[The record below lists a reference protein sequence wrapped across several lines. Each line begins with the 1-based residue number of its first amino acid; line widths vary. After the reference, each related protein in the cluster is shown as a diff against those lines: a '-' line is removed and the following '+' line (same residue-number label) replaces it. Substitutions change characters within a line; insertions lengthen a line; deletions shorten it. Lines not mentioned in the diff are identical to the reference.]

1 MNIRLT
7 DNYELRRINS
17 LNWQLFEWREVEKL
31 DKPASKGGRK
41 TGEKVSEWVALD
53 CFPRTI
59 ESACAWI
66 LENGNG
72 YTRDESLTLAQAV
85 DEFKR
90 TADDL
95 KHAVERAVRNG

>member
-7 DNYELRRINS
+7 DNYELRRVDS
-17 LNWQLFEWREVEKL
+17 LNWRLYEHKAVKKKDGSRG
-31 DKPASKGGRK
+31 KP
-41 TGEKVSEWVALD
+41 TGEVQHEWVALD

-59 ESACAWI
+59 EGACAWI
-66 LENGNG
+66 LENGKG

-90 TADDL
+90 TADSL
-95 KHAVERAVRNG
+95 KRAVEKAVRHG

>member
-7 DNYELRRINS
+7 DNYELRRVDS
-17 LNWQLFEWREVEKL
+17 LNWRLYERRGVKKK
-31 DKPASKGGRK
+31 DGSRGKP
-41 TGEKVSEWVALD
+41 TGEVQHEWVALD
-53 CFPRTI
+53 CFPRTVY
-59 ESACAWI
+59 SACAWI
-66 LENGNG
+66 LENGKG

-95 KHAVERAVRNG
+95 KHAVESAVRNG

>member
-7 DNYELRRINS
+7 DNYELRRVDS
-17 LNWQLFEWREVEKL
+17 LNWRLYERRGVKKRE
-31 DKPASKGGRK
+31 SKGGKR
-41 TGEKVSEWVALD
+41 TGEVLTEWVALD

-66 LENGNG
+66 LENGKD

-95 KHAVERAVRNG
+95 KHAVERAVRS